1 MSTIKLVLL
10 NIAFLVATAIMP
22 SVIARAMYHFVPN
35 NELRFIINW
44 LPVAPYYYIPIFAL
58 IYYANFKLASTN
70 IEHRKVKIVCW
81 VSLAAMLWYLFCPI
95 LSFINHFHIGG
106 HK

>member
-22 SVIARAMYHFVPN
+22 SVMAKAMYHFMPD
-35 NELRFIINW
+35 NELRFFINW
-44 LPVAPYYYIPIFAL
+44 LPAAPYYYIPIFAL
-58 IYYANFKLASTN
+58 IYYANFKLAPPN
-70 IEHRKVKIVCW
+70 IAHRKIKIVCW
-81 VSLAAMLWYLFCPI
+81 VSLAAMLWVLIAPI
-95 LSFINHFHIGG
+95 LPFINHFHIGG